1 MLLRSIFL
9 VFFALAAT
17 AQAQEPWP
25 AEKPEERQQAVLNE
39 DGGRAYIVRP
49 AAAPLIGIIKPGGPS
64 VGDLQQHSIFLGS
77 GWADSA
83 LRAREPRLGSLLAN
97 IRDQAQRD
105 EIAQAGV
112 NNLFGPTL
120 SMEKPDVAGQRSI
133 SDLEIQGI
141 LSNILKDGPR
151 PNAGSIYMVFL
162 DPTFSSTL
170 GPLVAD
176 KHYIAYH
183 AFFNAAGAKVHYVVV
198 PYQPDSQGG
207 YQIALRA
214 LVVAALHS
222 EETPR

>member
-1 MLLRSIFL
+1 MKLKSMLLII
-9 VFFALAAT
+9 FALAAT

-25 AEKPEERQQAVLNE
+25 NERPDERQQAVINE
-39 DGGRAYIVRP
+39 DGGRAFIVRP
-49 AAAPLIGIIKPGGPS
+49 ASAPLIGIVKPGGPA

-77 GWADSA
+77 GWANPA

-97 IRDQAQRD
+97 IRDQAQMD
-105 EIAQAGV
+105 EIAKAGM
-112 NNLFGPTL
+112 NNLFGPTS
-120 SMEKPDVAGQRSI
+120 SMEKFDVAGERNI
-133 SDLEIQGI
+133 TDLEIQSI
-141 LSNILKDGPR
+141 LSNILKASPR
-151 PNAGSIYMVFL
+151 PNASSIYMVFL

-183 AFFNAAGAKVHYVVV
+183 AFLNVAGARVHYVVL
-198 PYQPDSQGG
+198 PFQPDSQGA

-222 EETPR
+222 EEAPH